1 MIIELGPHK
10 LELKPLE
17 EMSVEE
23 LRTECNMWRN
33 MFLNLDDE
41 SRYLLWLINRE
52 VVIITRRNEA
62 LLSIIARVVFAPRYL
77 YLLRTSRRYDPIE
90 GNYKIENVL
99 EKLEYTS
106 VAAIQEVL
114 QLVGVQEL
122 SGEIKPAQEEEE
134 GEKEGT

>member
-122 SGEIKPAQEEEE
+122 SGEIKPAQEEGGEEEE
-134 GEKEGT
+134 GA

>member
-1 MIIELGPHK
+1 VIIELGPHK

-17 EMSVEE
+17 EMSAEE
-23 LRTECNMWRN
+23 LRVECNMWRN

-52 VVIITRRNEA
+52 VVIVTRRNEA

-77 YLLRTSRRYDPIE
+77 YLLRTARRYDPIE
-90 GNYKIENVL
+90 SNYKIENVL
-99 EKLEYTS
+99 EKMEYSS

-114 QLVGVQEL
+114 QLVGTQEL
-122 SGEIKPAQEEEE
+122 SGEIKPVQEKGEEE
-134 GEKEGT
+134 GEGT

>member
-1 MIIELGPHK
+1 M
-10 LELKPLE
+10 ELKPLE
-17 EMSVEE
+17 EMSAEE
-23 LRTECNMWRN
+23 LRVECNMWRN

-52 VVIITRRNEA
+52 VVIVTRRNEA

-77 YLLRTSRRYDPIE
+77 YLLRTARRYDPIE
-90 GNYKIENVL
+90 SNYKIENVL
-99 EKLEYTS
+99 EKMEYSS

-122 SGEIKPAQEEEE
+122 SGEIKPAQEEEGEEE
-134 GEKEGT
+134 GEGT

>member
-1 MIIELGPHK
+1 

-17 EMSVEE
+17 EMSAEE
-23 LRTECNMWRN
+23 LRVECNMWRN

-52 VVIITRRNEA
+52 VVIVTRRNEA

-77 YLLRTSRRYDPIE
+77 YLLRTARRYDPIE
-90 GNYKIENVL
+90 SNYKIENVL
-99 EKLEYTS
+99 EKMEYSS

-122 SGEIKPAQEEEE
+122 SGEIKPAQEEEGEEE
-134 GEKEGT
+134 GEGT